1 MSFSLPLVIGR
12 YLSSCPLSHIVVK
25 FVWKGGD
32 FVIENELTKDA
43 QYLLGALYKQYI
55 DKRKTGINKSD
66 AKLIGSSFDI
76 HSGIMK
82 KWSLEDV
89 EETCQE
95 LIRSNFV
102 YCNRADG
109 ISYFMSLSDKAIIYM
124 ENRFSNNAKAFLDWF
139 SKITSSIPFL

>member
-1 MSFSLPLVIGR
+1 M
-12 YLSSCPLSHIVVK
+12 
-25 FVWKGGD
+25 
-32 FVIENELTKDA
+32 IENELTKDA

-102 YCNRADG
+102 YCNRAGG

-124 ENRFSNNAKAFLDWF
+124 ENRFSKNAKAFLDWF